1 MSGSS
6 LCSWMICIRCL
17 RPQIVPAANDAGKF
31 SLPSAQRCSM
41 FVLDALQ
48 KEIAECRVQ
57 PRMQPFER
65 TGARSRSVEL
75 ARAARAP
82 ARGGALRLSCE
93 IAALERR
100 SAPRPKMMLQTLEKI
115 KSAPGDAMT
124 PQASDP
130 QYLAPV
136 APLRSTRSRG
146 SRRQAR
152 SAGASKQNRRMAVP
166 PSSSRGAL
174 CWASKDARWPSPHRS
189 KAASRAHGGTR
200 ARRRAGWLGSYGSAG
215 NDAAKA

>member
-6 LCSWMICIRCL
+6 LCSWMICIKCL

-31 SLPSAQRCSM
+31 SLPSVQRCSM
-41 FVLDALQ
+41 FVLDTLQ

-82 ARGGALRLSCE
+82 ARGGALRLSCK
-93 IAALERR
+93 IAALE
-100 SAPRPKMMLQTLEKI
+100 AAKCAQTPRPKMMLQTLEKI

-146 SRRQAR
+146 SRVRRCFKAEQTDGR
-152 SAGASKQNRRMAVP
+152 STILIQRRP
-166 PSSSRGAL
+166 
-174 CWASKDARWPSPHRS
+174 
-189 KAASRAHGGTR
+189 
-200 ARRRAGWLGSYGSAG
+200 
-215 NDAAKA
+215 